1 MNLCIGANIR
11 QLRQKAGISQ
21 EALAGVLGISVQ
33 AVSKCEFTFS
43 IEGTVKVS
51 VGGVENEQDVSVEDE
66 KGSLTV
72 YKVGGKW
79 YMAIIPAGQT
89 DIGM

>member
-1 MNLCIGANIR
+1 M
-11 QLRQKAGISQ
+11 
-21 EALAGVLGISVQ
+21 
-33 AVSKCEFTFS
+33 
-43 IEGTVKVS
+43 S

-79 YMAIIPAGQT
+79 YMAIIPAGQA